1 MYTLSDQQIDF
12 ILNDIKI
19 RGVEMEDLQL
29 NLLDHICCIIEC
41 ELEAEGD
48 FEDFYHKTIPKF
60 FKKELKE
67 IEEETKLLLTFKNY
81 YAMKKTMNAVGI
93 IASISIV
100 LGAIF
105 RFQHILGANVIM
117 ILGVILISF
126 IFLPLM
132 FILKLRE
139 STEKRD
145 RTILILGALISILL
159 IIGVA
164 FKLMFWPGANILLGF
179 ASLIL
184 LFVFAPMYLFTGLRN
199 PVTKV
204 NTLVNAVLLIAG
216 TGLLMSLST
225 RDGGAGYYGFDTVR
239 DIHHRLKANTELAVQ
254 RNAFIYNSLNVD
266 SIPEEVKNYFSE
278 STETEKYL
286 EDLTTQLIAYSQ
298 NISPEEAKKL
308 DFSKIHGFG
317 SPNIVMEYMTKEK
330 MEDFKAKLTSLN
342 AQLKTLKGADKNKWN
357 IHFTVGDDT
366 FDSKSHFQFENNF
379 DKMQMD
385 YVLQKLAELRYEL
398 ANTNSQV
405 LNYYSA
411 KL

>member
-41 ELEAEGD
+41 ELEQEGD

-105 RFQHILGANVIM
+105 KFQHWAGANIM
-117 ILGVILISF
+117 MISGVILITLV
-126 IFLPLM
+126 FLPLM
-132 FILKLRE
+132 FTLKLRE

-145 RTILILGALISILL
+145 RTILILGGTIVILIVIALSFKLMHWPGGNSLLGISILS
-159 IIGVA
+159 
-164 FKLMFWPGANILLGF
+164 LL
-179 ASLIL
+179 L
-184 LFVFAPMYLFTGLRN
+184 LYVPIYLFTGLRN
-199 PVTKV
+199 PVTKT
-204 NTLVNAVLLIAG
+204 NTLINAILIIAG
-216 TGLLMSLST
+216 SGLLMSLST
-225 RDGGAGYYGFDTVR
+225 KDSGAGFYGFDNLRGIHERLDKSTDITVQ
-239 DIHHRLKANTELAVQ
+239 H
-254 RNAFIYNSLNVD
+254 NAFIYNSLNTD
-266 SIPEEVKNYFSE
+266 SIPADVKNYFSKCA
-278 STETEKYL
+278 ETEKYL
-286 EDLTTQLIAYSQ
+286 EDLKIGLIAYSEK
-298 NISPEEAKKL
+298 ISDAEAKKL
-308 DFSKIHGFG
+308 NWENINGNG
-317 SPNIVMEYMTKEK
+317 SPNIVMEYMTPERT
-330 MEDFKAKLTSLN
+330 EELKAKLTSLN
-342 AQLKTLKGADKNKWN
+342 TQLKNLKGAEENKWSM
-357 IHFTVGDDT
+357 HFLIN
-366 FDSKSHFQFENNF
+366 HENF
-379 DKMQMD
+379 DNKSYFKDNFDHMQLG
-385 YVLQKLAELRYEL
+385 YVLQKFDELKYEIV
-398 ANTNSQV
+398 NTNSQV